1 MKLISKSMTNE
12 SVCPEDWKKRK
23 KEQKKII
30 KNYRPASLFP
40 IFGKVFERLVFS
52 TLFNSFLQNKL
63 FTTISLA

>member
-1 MKLISKSMTNE
+1 MRVYVLKTGRKAVPIH
-12 SVCPEDWKKRK
+12 K

-30 KNYRPASLFP
+30 KNYRPTSLFP
-40 IFGKVFERLVFS
+40 IIGKAFERLVFS